1 MTNPQQ
7 KDSNMEQ
14 ANMMTRFANVLASV
28 EKVVKD
34 QSAKINET
42 FSYRYADINQIL
54 AGLKPVLAKY
64 NMSIAQPIEI
74 VDGNMVITTLL
85 VCTETGERLAFPGPG
100 FPVKGDPQQ
109 AGSAIT
115 YFRRYGLTSLFALEA
130 HDDDGGI
137 AHRAEAKPGQRTEAE
152 KQIRSIIG
160 AMDKDRRAEFS
171 NAFKEAFG
179 STLTGLPESK
189 HGDALAWTKTETGE

>member
-7 KDSNMEQ
+7 KEINMNNE
-14 ANMMTRFANVLASV
+14 MMTRFGNVLASV

-42 FSYRYADINQIL
+42 FSYRYADINGIL
-54 AGLKPVLAKY
+54 AGLKPVLAKHD
-64 NMSIAQPIEI
+64 MAISQPIEI
-74 VDGNMVITTLL
+74 IDGNMVITTLL
-85 VCTETGERLAFPGPG
+85 VCTKTGERLAFPGPG
-100 FPVKGDPQQ
+100 FPLKGDPQQ

-115 YFRRYGLTSLFALEA
+115 YMRRYALTSLFALEA
-130 HDDDGGI
+130 HDDDGGL
-137 AHRAEAKPGQRTEAE
+137 AHRAVAQPGERTEAE

-160 AMDKDRRAEFS
+160 SMDKARRAEFS
-171 NAFKEAFG
+171 QAFTEAFG

-189 HGDALAWTKTETGE
+189 HGDALAWTKNETGE